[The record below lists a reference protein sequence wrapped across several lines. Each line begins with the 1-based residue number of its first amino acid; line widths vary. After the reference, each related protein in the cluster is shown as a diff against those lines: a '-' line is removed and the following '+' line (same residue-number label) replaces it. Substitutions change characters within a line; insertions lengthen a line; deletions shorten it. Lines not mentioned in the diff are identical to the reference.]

1 MAPLL
6 HAQQITKRFGGLTA
20 VSAVD
25 LIVNPGEICAIIG
38 PNGAGKTTFFNV
50 VSGVY
55 TPDQGK
61 LLFGGQDI
69 TGKGPEEIAPLGISR
84 TFQNIRLFKSLSALE
99 NIMVGMHIHLKADLW
114 STVLQTKGQKNEE
127 REAAREAVR
136 LLDYLGLRHLANEA
150 AGNLPYGAQRRLE
163 IARALA
169 TKPKLLLLDE
179 PKAGMNPKETDQMM
193 EDIRRLRDDLGI
205 TVVLIEHD
213 MKLVMA
219 ISDRIAVLDYG
230 TKIAEGRPEEIRK
243 DPRVIEAYLGKGAA
257 S

>member
-6 HAQQITKRFGGLTA
+6 HAQTITKRFGGLVA
-20 VSAVD
+20 VNAVD
-25 LIVNPGEICAIIG
+25 LVVNSGEICAVIG

-55 TPDQGK
+55 TPEGGK
-61 LLFGGQDI
+61 LLFDGQDI

-84 TFQNIRLFKSLSALE
+84 TFQNIRLYKSLSALE
-99 NIMVGMHIHLKADLW
+99 NVMVGMHIHLKANLW
-114 STVLQTKGQKNEE
+114 STVMRTKAQRLEE

-136 LLDYLGLRHLANEA
+136 LLDYIGLKKFANEA

-193 EDIRRLRDDLGI
+193 EDIR
-205 TVVLIEHD
+205 
-213 MKLVMA
+213 
-219 ISDRIAVLDYG
+219 
-230 TKIAEGRPEEIRK
+230 
-243 DPRVIEAYLGKGAA
+243 
-257 S
+257 